1 MSNEKWERLF
11 YVTRVGG
18 EVYSLHSVKTDKLIL
33 SEVAL
38 STISD
43 FLFLNEPT
51 HPALTD
57 EAISRRMSATHP
69 THQTKPP
76 AEERPFTYYLSEREL
91 AEIEDY
97 IEKNLLISYEDWKL
111 DLDGA
116 GTNAYCVSDLQLTL
130 PFPSNLGSNR
140 EPELE
145 PDPILN
151 KENSE
156 ALKDFV
162 DNPDN
167 LLKAHK
173 AQDIMINLMNKASDS
188 SPNLYVVGGYSDD
201 PKSQWDSNSEGWKD
215 LKIEDD

>member
-57 EAISRRMSATHP
+57 EAISRRMNQKHP
-69 THQTKPP
+69 THQAKPP
-76 AEERPFTYYLSEREL
+76 EAEPPFTYYLSEREL

-97 IEKNLLISYEDWKL
+97 IEKNILISYEDWKS
-111 DLDGA
+111 DLDGI
-116 GTNAYCVSDLQLTL
+116 GTNTYSVSDLQLTL
-130 PFPSNLGSNR
+130 PFPSNLVSNR
-140 EPELE
+140 EPEVE

-156 ALKDFV
+156 IRPYNKEGGDHRPSYDNTEWKELKF
-162 DNPDN
+162 
-167 LLKAHK
+167 K
-173 AQDIMINLMNKASDS
+173 
-188 SPNLYVVGGYSDD
+188 DD
-201 PKSQWDSNSEGWKD
+201 
-215 LKIEDD
+215 